1 MRPFAPVV
9 EKESNEAFLYEQPLD
24 ILKKGNFYHVPLMIG
39 YTTLEGLL
47 FEIAKKVAPGVSKKI
62 HNYEVEIPHDLC
74 LEKGSE
80 KSKDI
85 AAKIE
90 KFYINGNKPD
100 EGILKVGTSIL
111 NYFFLLK
118 HSLLRPHS
126 SDETKHSAKESWMGL
141 ATTISL
147 NLTWTKKTNTIYS
160 HSEAFLNS
168 FITLICA
175 LS

>member
-1 MRPFAPVV
+1 MVFQTFTGDNKRPFAPIV
-9 EKESNEAFLYEQPLD
+9 EKESSKAFLYEQPLD

-62 HNYEVEIPHDLC
+62 RNYEVEIPYDLC

-90 KFYINGNKPD
+90 KFYIDGNKSD
-100 EGILKVGTSIL
+100 EGILKVIEI
-111 NYFFLLK
+111 
-118 HSLLRPHS
+118 P
-126 SDETKHSAKESWMGL
+126 
-141 ATTISL
+141 
-147 NLTWTKKTNTIYS
+147 
-160 HSEAFLNS
+160 
-168 FITLICA
+168 
-175 LS
+175 